1 MGWQAS
7 SAWSAT
13 EHRASRRLRHALPHF
28 SGLEGRCRF
37 VYDKALVTS
46 LTALLCLTTFTNIVS
61 SGAFPAVLPDIA
73 KSAALADWQIG
84 IVAGAF
90 GFARMVA
97 DIPLGL
103 FLTRN
108 LRRALWI
115 GPLVLLTGGLCV
127 TAGGGF
133 ATIVF
138 GRLLM
143 GVGQALSMVAGL
155 TAILRFQAGTNLASA
170 LAAYELSA
178 MIGMLGGAALIGT
191 LPSHLPWNTAFL
203 LACAPQLIAV
213 AAVPKLLSALPAQ
226 PGSSASAL
234 DARAAPTIAP
244 ASTPTR
250 RAGRP
255 SLAPL
260 VFAAGGLVALTYSTM
275 EQFVVPLRGSREFGL
290 ERAGVARLFMV
301 QQVFDIA
308 ALIPTGML
316 ADRQGAARVLPGIL
330 LLMAVAN
337 AMIGFGTLP
346 VVVAGC
352 ALFGLSMSG
361 WMLPLTLLRR
371 DTEPER
377 IAWRTGL
384 YRVCVDAGIFLGP
397 FLSGVLGMRLAGLL
411 PALSSTALA
420 ITALLLLTRA
430 PKLGYHGS
438 PWPTRD

>member
-1 MGWQAS
+1 
-7 SAWSAT
+7 
-13 EHRASRRLRHALPHF
+13 
-28 SGLEGRCRF
+28 
-37 VYDKALVTS
+37 VTS

-73 KSAALADWQIG
+73 RSAGLADWQLG

-103 FLTRN
+103 FLTRH

-115 GPLVLLTGGLCV
+115 GPLVLVSGALCV

-133 ATIVF
+133 ATIVL

-143 GVGQALSMVAGL
+143 GLGQALSMVAGL
-155 TAILRFQAGTNLASA
+155 TAILRFQSGKNLASA

-191 LPSHLPWNTAFL
+191 LPSGLAWNVAFM
-203 LACAPQLIAV
+203 LACAPQLIAIGL
-213 AAVPKLLSALPAQ
+213 APMLLSTLPAH
-226 PGSSASAL
+226 ASGTAIPVTARGATAAGA
-234 DARAAPTIAP
+234 ARAPM
-244 ASTPTR
+244 
-250 RAGRP
+250 RAVRHP
-255 SLAPL
+255 SLVPL
-260 VFAAGGLVALTYSTM
+260 AFAAGGLIALTYSTM
-275 EQFVVPLRGSREFGL
+275 EQFLVPLRGSREFGL

-316 ADRQGAARVLPGIL
+316 ADRQGAIRVLPVML
-330 LLMAVAN
+330 ALMATAN
-337 AMIGFGTLP
+337 ALIGFGTLP

-352 ALFGLSMSG
+352 AMFGLSMSG

-371 DTEPER
+371 ETEPER

-384 YRVCVDAGIFLGP
+384 YRVSVDAGIFLGP
-397 FLSGVLGMRLAGLL
+397 FLSGVLGLRLAALL
-411 PALSSTALA
+411 PALSSTALV

-430 PKLGYHGS
+430 RSSGTMAVHG
-438 PWPTRD
+438 

>member
-1 MGWQAS
+1 M
-7 SAWSAT
+7 
-13 EHRASRRLRHALPHF
+13 
-28 SGLEGRCRF
+28 
-37 VYDKALVTS
+37 TS
-46 LTALLCLTTFTNIVS
+46 LTALLCLTTFSNLVA

-73 KSAALADWQIG
+73 RSAALADWQLG
-84 IVAGAF
+84 LVAGAF
-90 GFARMVA
+90 GFARMVS

-103 FLTRN
+103 FLTYH

-115 GPLVLLTGGLCV
+115 GPIVLMLGGLCV
-127 TAGGGF
+127 ITGGSF
-133 ATIVF
+133 AVLVL

-143 GVGQALSMVAGL
+143 GLGQALSMVAGL
-155 TAILRFQAGTNLASA
+155 TAILRFQSGKNLASA

-191 LPSHLPWNTAFL
+191 LPSELAWNTAFL
-203 LACAPQLIAV
+203 ITCVPQLTAIVIA
-213 AAVPKLLSALPAQ
+213 PRLLTCLPAQ
-226 PGSSASAL
+226 PQMPSGSLFARQAPSGAPPPAL
-234 DARAAPTIAP
+234 ARLP
-244 ASTPTR
+244 R
-250 RAGRP
+250 RA
-255 SLAPL
+255 SLVPL
-260 VFAAGGLVALTYSTM
+260 AFAAGGLVALTYSTM

-301 QQVFDIA
+301 QQAFDIA
-308 ALIPTGML
+308 ALIPTGAL
-316 ADRQGAARVLPGIL
+316 ADRQGAARVLPGVL
-330 LLMAVAN
+330 LLMAAGN

-384 YRVCVDAGIFLGP
+384 YRVCVDGGIFLGP

-411 PALSSTALA
+411 PALSTAALA
-420 ITALLLLTRA
+420 ATALLLLTRA
-430 PKLGYHGS
+430 RSSGTMALHG
-438 PWPTRD
+438 

>member
-1 MGWQAS
+1 MAP
-7 SAWSAT
+7 AV
-13 EHRASRRLRHALPHF
+13 P
-28 SGLEGRCRF
+28 
-37 VYDKALVTS
+37 VTS

-73 KSAALADWQIG
+73 RSAALADWQIG

-115 GPLVLLTGGLCV
+115 GPLVLMTGGLCV
-127 TAGGGF
+127 TTGGGF
-133 ATIVF
+133 AAIVF

-155 TAILRFQAGTNLASA
+155 TAILRFQAGGNLASA

-191 LPSHLPWNTAFL
+191 LPSHLAWSTAFL

-213 AAVPKLLSALPAQ
+213 ALAPKLLSALPAQ
-226 PGSSASAL
+226 PGAADSSGRIRTEPSV
-234 DARAAPTIAP
+234 AP
-244 ASTPTR
+244 ANPHR
-250 RAGRP
+250 RPAGRR

-301 QQVFDIA
+301 QQIFDIA

-330 LLMAVAN
+330 LLMAAAN
-337 AMIGFGTLP
+337 AMIGFGPLP

-384 YRVCVDAGIFLGP
+384 YRVCVDGGIFLGP

-411 PALSSTALA
+411 PALSTTALA
-420 ITALLLLTRA
+420 ITALLMLTRA
-430 PKLGYHGS
+430 RSSGTMAVHG
-438 PWPTRD
+438 